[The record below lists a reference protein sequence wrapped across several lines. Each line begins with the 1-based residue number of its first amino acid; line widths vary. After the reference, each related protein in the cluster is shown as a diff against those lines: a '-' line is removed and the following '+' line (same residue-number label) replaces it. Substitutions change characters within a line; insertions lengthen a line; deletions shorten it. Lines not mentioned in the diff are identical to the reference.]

1 MNKTLLPLTKLLA
14 GLALIGAAATGAR
27 ADSLLLDVSQYG
39 DLNGYGGGEFTAI
52 TDLSTSSYAASTLI
66 GGGFETFCMAY
77 SEEFVPNNWGNS
89 TPFNFTL
96 GNQVLSNP
104 TGAVSSTLT
113 EGTAWLYS
121 QFASGTLADYNYSD
135 SGGGTSRA
143 GTAEEL
149 QIALWWLQQSPGAPT
164 ADLTFDNT
172 NPFETMVVSNF
183 GSIAGAM
190 TSAPSDYDG
199 VQIMVVTNPNP
210 ADGST
215 PYAQPQLYYNVPDN
229 GTTVA
234 LLGIAL
240 VGMVL
245 FKRRLKAVSQS

>member
-1 MNKTLLPLTKLLA
+1 MNKSLIPIAKLLA
-14 GLALIGAAATGAR
+14 GFALVGATVTGAR

-39 DLNGYGGGEFTAI
+39 NLDGYGGGEFTAI

-77 SEEFVPNNWGNS
+77 NEEFVPNNWGNS
-89 TPFNFTL
+89 TPFDFTL
-96 GNQVLSNP
+96 GNQILSNP

-121 QFASGTLADYNYSD
+121 QFASGNLAGYDYTN
-135 SGGGTSRA
+135 TSSIGRA

-149 QIALWWLQQSPGAPT
+149 QIALWWLQQSPGAPA
-164 ADLTFDNT
+164 ADELFNAS

-183 GSIAGAM
+183 GSIGGAM

-199 VQIMVVTNPNP
+199 VQIMVVTNSNP
-210 ADGST
+210 SDGST

-234 LLGIAL
+234 LLGMAL

-245 FKRRLKAVSQS
+245 FKRRFKAVSQS